1 MKVFV
6 NPQNIDILYIDARAG
21 EDHGNALSL
30 IQVLNIKAIELKF

>member
-30 IQVLNIKAIELKF
+30 IQALDIKAMQLVF